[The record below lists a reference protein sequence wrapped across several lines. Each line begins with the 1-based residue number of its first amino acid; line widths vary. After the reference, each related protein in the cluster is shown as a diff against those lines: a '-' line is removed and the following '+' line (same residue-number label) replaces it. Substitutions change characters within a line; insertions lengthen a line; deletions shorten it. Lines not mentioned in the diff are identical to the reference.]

1 MHGVCSQKSSSSLPT
16 TAANGVAPPPPAAAA
31 NGGSKSHPEDS
42 LTTWLPNF
50 VTGGSSHLAMN
61 PNHII
66 YVATIF
72 ILFSSFNLFT
82 SS

>member
-1 MHGVCSQKSSSSLPT
+1 MSLINSYHALCSQKSSSSSPA
-16 TAANGVAPPPPAAAA
+16 TATNGIPPPAAAA

-50 VTGGSSHLAMN
+50 VTGGSSHLATN

-72 ILFSSFNLFT
+72 ILFSFVHS
-82 SS
+82 